1 MCLGYSARAER
12 SARGALRQDG
22 GLGHLVDD
30 ARTVTRQRGPAAI
43 GDSLQEG
50 GDVTRSDTAALGAEH
65 ASLFPQ

>member
-30 ARTVTRQRGPAAI
+30 ARTVTWERRPTTVC
-43 GDSLQEG
+43 DRLQEG
-50 GDVTRSDTAALGAEH
+50 GDITWRDPAALGAEH
-65 ASLFPQ
+65 TRLFPQ